1 MQCAEG
7 PVLTSFR
14 LVRGGELL
22 ADSCVLAPNA
32 GAQARLEA
40 EARDERRL

>member
-32 GAQARLEA
+32 GAQPLPKAGARHEWTL
-40 EARDERRL
+40 